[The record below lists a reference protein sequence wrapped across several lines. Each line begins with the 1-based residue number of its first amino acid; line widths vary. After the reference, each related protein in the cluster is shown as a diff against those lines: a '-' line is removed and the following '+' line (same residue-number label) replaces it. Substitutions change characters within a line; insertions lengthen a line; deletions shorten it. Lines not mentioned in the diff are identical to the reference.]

1 MSARPLG
8 ANRVVFS
15 LVSGLLCIGLTLF
28 SIYLLSASATR
39 PETPNNHYL
48 TLLVIASL
56 SMFALTGIVFWQIFA
71 LLRRLSRQDSS
82 GGTRLSL
89 SFATSLIGASLI
101 PIGIIAFFSWQ
112 FLSYDLGKT
121 FNSRVNAALEDALEL
136 TRTSAN
142 MRASQ
147 ALDQTRYISTLISN
161 QSYGELVN
169 NIEAMRRQA
178 GAIELSVFDRYG
190 ILVAFAHR
198 DADVLAVEALDYD
211 TLLRIDEQQEFSE
224 FSENQHEYTID
235 VYADIDKLG
244 SDPYYLHASYA
255 MPDSY
260 NVLAD
265 SVRVNY
271 EEHRFYEYLQPH
283 ITTTLLIVLA
293 LILTLTIL
301 ITLWLGIL
309 FGEHMTRPLRKLIHA
324 TRKVADGNFQSRVSG
339 MPNNDLGKLG
349 EHFNTMTRALSEAEE
364 TAGIAQRAL
373 TEQKAYLETIMDN
386 LTTGVITFNYR
397 RELQTFNVS
406 ASRILNTPL
415 APRLNQP
422 LPDSA
427 DIENGYE
434 ELMQALREPLT
445 SHLAN
450 WQQEVTLS
458 RFGQRKVLMCH
469 GSHLIEAGK
478 RVRGGQV
485 IVFDDITE
493 FLHNQRN
500 AAWEEVAKRLAHEIK
515 NPLTPIR
522 LQSERLQRKL
532 EQKLEDTAD
541 RDLLA
546 KATAT
551 IIDQVETMRALVS
564 EFGLFARPLA
574 MRTIPA
580 DINALIRKVC
590 ELYIEQQFRFD
601 LADNLPPAAA
611 DPVQMQQ
618 VFINLIKNAVE
629 AGEDPQTLELL
640 WHSGQQDGL
649 IILTLEDNGP
659 GFADLSKD
667 PFEPYI
673 TTKAK
678 GSGLGLAIVKK
689 IITEHGGSISAG
701 RSEQLG
707 GACIRL
713 TLPVHPARKDA
724 APPA

>member
-1 MSARPLG
+1 MSIRPLG

-15 LVSGLLCIGLTLF
+15 LLSGLLCIGLTLF
-28 SIYLLSASATR
+28 SIYLLSASATQ
-39 PETPNNHYL
+39 PETPNSHYL
-48 TLLVIASL
+48 TLLIIASL
-56 SMFALTGIVFWQIFA
+56 SMFTLTGIVFWQIFA
-71 LLRRLSRQDSS
+71 LLRRLTRQDSS
-82 GGTRLSL
+82 GARLSL
-89 SFATSLIGASLI
+89 SFATSMIGASLI

-121 FNSRVNAALEDALEL
+121 FNSRVNTALEDALEL
-136 TRTSAN
+136 TRASAS

-147 ALDQTRYISTLISN
+147 ALDQTRFISDLITT

-178 GAIELSVFDRYG
+178 GAIELTVYDRYG
-190 ILVAFAHR
+190 IVVAFAHR
-198 DADVLAVEALDYD
+198 DIDVLAVETLDYD

-224 FSENQHEYTID
+224 FSENNHEYTIS
-235 VYADIDKLG
+235 VFADIDKLG

-260 NVLAD
+260 NLLAD
-265 SVRVNY
+265 SVRINY

-283 ITTTLLIVLA
+283 ITTTLLVVLA

-301 ITLWLGIL
+301 ITLWLSML
-309 FGEHMTRPLRKLIHA
+309 FGEHMTRPLRKLIIA
-324 TRKVADGNFQSRVSG
+324 TRKVADGNFRSRIIG
-339 MPNNDLGKLG
+339 MPKNDLGKLG
-349 EHFNTMTRALSEAEE
+349 EHFNTMTQALSDAEKS
-364 TAGIAQRAL
+364 AQQAQRAL
-373 TEQKAYLETIMDN
+373 GEQKAYLETIMDN
-386 LTTGVITFNYR
+386 LTAGVITFNHR
-397 RELQTFNVS
+397 QELQTFNLS
-406 ASRILNTPL
+406 ANRILNTPL
-415 APRLNQP
+415 AARLNQP
-422 LPDSA
+422 LPAREEIA
-427 DIENGYE
+427 DTYE
-434 ELMQALREPLT
+434 ELMLALRDPLT
-445 SHLAN
+445 AHLGN

-532 EQKLEDTAD
+532 DSKLDDTTD
-541 RDLLA
+541 RELLH
-546 KATAT
+546 KATTT
-551 IIDQVETMRALVS
+551 IIDQVETMRTLVS

-574 MRTIPA
+574 MRLMA
-580 DINALIRKVC
+580 VDINALIRKAS
-590 ELYIEQQFRFD
+590 ELYVDQSFQFDF
-601 LADNLPPAAA
+601 APNLPAVAA
-611 DPVQMQQ
+611 DPVQLQQ
-618 VFINLIKNAVE
+618 VFINLIKNAQE
-629 AGEDPQTLELL
+629 ASKEPQPLELL
-640 WHSGQQDGL
+640 WRTRQESEL
-649 IILTLEDNGP
+649 VVLTLEDNGP

-673 TTKAK
+673 TSKSK

-689 IITEHGGSISAG
+689 IITEHGGSISVG
-701 RSEQLG
+701 RSEALG
-707 GACIRL
+707 GACIRF
-713 TLPVHPARKDA
+713 TLPLHTQRKD
-724 APPA
+724 P

>member
-39 PETPNNHYL
+39 PETPNSHYL
-48 TLLVIASL
+48 VLLVIASV

-71 LLRRLSRQDSS
+71 LLRRLSRRDS

-89 SFATSLIGASLI
+89 SFAASMIGACLV
-101 PIGIIAFFSWQ
+101 PIGIIGFFAWQ

-147 ALDQTRYISTLISN
+147 ALSQTRFISDLISN
-161 QSYGELVN
+161 QSYGELLN

-178 GAIELSVFDRYG
+178 GAIELAVFDRYG
-190 ILVAFAHR
+190 IVVAFAHR
-198 DADVLAVEALDYD
+198 DTDVLAVEALDYD

-224 FSENQHEYTID
+224 FSENQHEYTIS
-235 VYADIDKLG
+235 VFADIDKLG

-260 NVLAD
+260 NLLAD
-265 SVRVNY
+265 SVRINY
-271 EEHRFYEYLQPH
+271 EEHRFYEFLQPH

-293 LILTLTIL
+293 LILTLTVL
-301 ITLWLGIL
+301 IILWLGIL
-309 FGEHMTRPLRKLIHA
+309 FGEHMTRPLRKLIFA
-324 TRKVADGNFQSRVSG
+324 TRKVADGNFQIRVSS
-339 MPNNDLGKLG
+339 MPNNELGKLG
-349 EHFNTMTRALSEAEE
+349 DHFNTMTQTLADAQES
-364 TAGIAQRAL
+364 AGSAQRAL
-373 TEQKAYLETIMDN
+373 SEQKAYLETIMDN
-386 LTTGVITFNYR
+386 LTAGVITFNHR
-397 RELQTFNVS
+397 RELQTFNLS

-415 APRLNQP
+415 ATRLNQP
-422 LPDSA
+422 LPENE
-427 DIENGYE
+427 DITDGYE
-434 ELMQALREPLT
+434 ELMLALRDPIT
-445 SHLAN
+445 AHLAN

-532 EQKLEDTAD
+532 EAKLQDSD
-541 RDLLA
+541 RELLS
-546 KATAT
+546 KATTT
-551 IIDQVETMRALVS
+551 IIDQVETMRTLVS

-574 MRTIPA
+574 VRTMAA
-580 DINALIRKVC
+580 DINALIRKAC
-590 ELYIEQQFRFD
+590 ELYVELRFSLD
-601 LADNLPPAAA
+601 LAPNLPAVAA
-611 DPVQMQQ
+611 DPVQMHQ
-618 VFINLIKNAVE
+618 VFLNLIKNAIE
-629 AGEDPQTLELL
+629 AGEDPAQLQMH
-640 WHSGQQDGL
+640 WSSRQDGGL

-673 TTKAK
+673 TTKTK

-689 IITEHGGSISAG
+689 IITEHGGSISVG
-701 RSEQLG
+701 RSDTLG
-707 GACIRL
+707 GACIRF
-713 TLPVHPARKDA
+713 TLPVHRPKDSDTA
-724 APPA
+724 